1 MTNLDFSNVLNAVNQ
16 SAAANTAKSQAF
28 AREQM
33 QFNAQQAALNRSW
46 QENMSSTAHQR
57 EVKDLLAAGLNPIL
71 SSGGTGASTPTGSAA
86 SGASGKVDESYST
99 ALSNYL
105 MSLISSATAINTA
118 GISAGAILGSAQ
130 TSAKAAVSSAL
141 GSAALN
147 LVSNITGHKI
157 SANASRYGSDK
168 SFKAALGSSGIS
180 AAGNI
185 LSSLVSA
192 KARKPANIT
201 NIW

>member
-33 QFNAQQAALNRSW
+33 KFNAEQAALNRSW

-86 SGASGKVDESYST
+86 SGASGKVDESYSV

-118 GISAGAILGSAQ
+118 GISAGAVLGSAQ
-130 TSAKAAVSSAL
+130 TSAKAAVTSAL
-141 GSAALN
+141 GSSAMNML
-147 LVSNITGHKI
+147 SNITGHKI
-157 SANASRYGSDK
+157 AANASRYSADT
-168 SFKAALGSSGIS
+168 SFKSSVASSGIS
-180 AAGNI
+180 AAANI
-185 LSSLVSA
+185 LSSIIGKS
-192 KARKPANIT
+192 KFR
-201 NIW
+201 